1 MAEYVKHVDGKY
13 VLFLIPVKE
22 DEGKVIYLD
31 FSKIALSAIRTDA
44 SSDHASEK
52 GPDFGIELRKAI
64 KYVTYLRGCKLNI
77 YNLHRYETKDGY
89 SLFVENV

>member
-22 DEGKVIYLD
+22 DEGKLIYLD
-31 FSKIALSAIRTDA
+31 FSKIALSAIRVD
-44 SSDHASEK
+44 SESGHDSEK
-52 GPDFGIELRKAI
+52 GPEFGIELHKAI
-64 KYVTYLRGCKLNI
+64 DYVDYLRKCKLTI
-77 YNLHRYETKDGY
+77 YNIHRYETKSGY